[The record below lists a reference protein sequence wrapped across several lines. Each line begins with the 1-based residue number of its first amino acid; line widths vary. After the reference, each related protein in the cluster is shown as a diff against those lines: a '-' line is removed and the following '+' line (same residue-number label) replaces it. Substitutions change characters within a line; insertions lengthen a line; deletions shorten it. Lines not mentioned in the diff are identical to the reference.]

1 MLVVNPSYQ
10 KWLNKSHK
18 QLDSYFS
25 NSKCSLIAVI
35 YKLFYSLS
43 LFKLLKILNMNVKPA
58 TISMKFELMALLNHI
73 PPMGKDN
80 GKNVANG
87 TYSEKRKQGM
97 NTQISKG
104 KFILMVHFF
113 YKNK

>member
-1 MLVVNPSYQ
+1 
-10 KWLNKSHK
+10 
-18 QLDSYFS
+18 
-25 NSKCSLIAVI
+25 
-35 YKLFYSLS
+35 
-43 LFKLLKILNMNVKPA
+43 MNIKPA
-58 TISMKFELMALLNHI
+58 TIPMKFELMALLNHI

-87 TYSEKRKQGM
+87 TYSEKRKQGR

-113 YKNK
+113 IKISDKQTPHIKRIIKLAQKTGTILYVVAEITLI